1 MTQQLGLPL
10 DEQFLADVQAG
21 LGAAAKSIPCKY
33 FYDRL
38 GSELFEAICATPEYY
53 VTRADLEILDSH
65 LGEIAALAG
74 PGVHVIEFGSGAGIK
89 TRHLL
94 AALDR
99 PVAYTPIEI
108 SRAAL
113 DASARAL
120 GAEFPGLDIRP
131 LAADYTQPV
140 PPGTFS
146 AVTGRRLVYFP
157 GSTIGNFDHHEAA
170 AFLHRIC
177 RIIRPDG
184 ALLIGVDL
192 KKPLAR
198 LLPAYNDAAGVTAA
212 FNLNLLQRINRELD
226 GDFDPALF
234 RHEARYIETAGR
246 IEMHLVCRRAHQVT
260 IAGRRFLF
268 AAGESIHT
276 ENSYKYTIGEFTA
289 LAAAAGL
296 EVQASWTDR
305 EALFSTHFCRVGGD

>member
-1 MTQQLGLPL
+1 L
-10 DEQFLADVQAG
+10 DEAFLADVLTG

-33 FYDRL
+33 FYDRR

-53 VTRADLEILDSH
+53 VTRADLEILDAH
-65 LGEIAALAG
+65 LEEIAALAG
-74 PGVHVIEFGSGAGIK
+74 PGAHVIEFGSGAGIK

-108 SRAAL
+108 STAAL

-120 GAEFPGLDIRP
+120 AAEFPGLDIRP

-146 AVTGRRLVYFP
+146 AIAARRLVYFP
-157 GSTIGNFDHHEAA
+157 GSTISNFDRDQAV
-170 AFLHRIC
+170 AFLRRIC
-177 RIIRPDG
+177 RIITPDG

-192 KKPLAR
+192 KKPLSR
-198 LLPAYNDAAGVTAA
+198 LLPAYNDAAGITAA
-212 FNLNLLQRINRELD
+212 FNLNLLQRINRELG

-234 RHEARYIETAGR
+234 RHEARYNETAGR
-246 IEMHLVCRRAHQVT
+246 IEMHLVCRRAQRVT
-260 IAGRRFLF
+260 VAGRRFSF

-289 LAAAAGL
+289 LAAAGGLKVVAG
-296 EVQASWTDR
+296 WTDG
-305 EALFSTHFCRVGGD
+305 EVLFSTHFCRVEDDDQRF